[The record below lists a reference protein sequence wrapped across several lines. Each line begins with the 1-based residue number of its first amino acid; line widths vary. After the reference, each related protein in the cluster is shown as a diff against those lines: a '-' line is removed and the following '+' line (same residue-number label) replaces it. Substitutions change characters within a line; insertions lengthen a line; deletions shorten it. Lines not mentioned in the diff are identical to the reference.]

1 MKEELREII
10 ELKIQILSER
20 KTKDGSLYILAP
32 WIMTGKKNRNGRL
45 YSQPLIR
52 REVTK
57 FQDRVKQGSAI
68 GSADH
73 PAGAFTTLDNASH
86 IITKL
91 TVDKDGKGWMEAK
104 ILPTSK
110 GKNVIEIINGGGQLG
125 ISARGAGTV
134 SPSGIVGDDYKL
146 LGIDFCTNP
155 SEPTAVFNKSNIFE
169 SAEFEEN
176 LDTQRQKDLEESISN
191 LEKESFLGAC
201 ESGWKGTE
209 EEWHEM
215 YGGGLREMVGL
226 PVSGRE
232 TPVQKLTEEQISAR
246 THSYYK
252 EAVQAGFIGTFA
264 DWKEKFPQIVE
275 QAREKKVALSE
286 KKEGIKE
293 PFKSKSTWAEIQ
305 LSGFRGT
312 MQEFEEKFPNIT
324 ILKPE
329 VQKPI
334 VEKTLKESAALIF
347 TGLMKDN
354 PKSGLLLED
363 IIALL
368 EKKEIAEADKRLRKR
383 AIYIVNASIAGSG
396 SAPSQELLSRMVE
409 DEIEH
414 LKKLR
419 QERREKNWQ
428 AFQKILSD

>member
-1 MKEELREII
+1 MKKELREII
-10 ELKIQILSER
+10 ESKIQVLSEK

-32 WIMTGKKNRNGRL
+32 WIMTGEKNRNGRL

-52 REVTK
+52 REVAK

-232 TPVQKLTEEQISAR
+232 TPVQKLTEAQISAR
-246 THSYYK
+246 TYSYYK
-252 EAVQAGFIGTFA
+252 EAVNSGFIGTFGE
-264 DWKEKFPQIVE
+264 WKEKYPRLVE
-275 QAREKKVALSE
+275 MAGEKVVLSE
-286 KKEGIKE
+286 KKEDIKE
-293 PFKSKSTWAEIQ
+293 KFESKSTWEEIQ
-305 LSGFRGT
+305 LSGFVGT
-312 MQEFEEKFPNIT
+312 KAEFEEKFPDIK
-324 ILKPE
+324 IIRPE
-329 VQKPI
+329 IQKPI
-334 VEKTLKESAALIF
+334 VERTLEQEAAIIF
-347 TGLMKDN
+347 TGLSKDN
-354 PKSGLLLED
+354 PNSQITLED
-363 IIALL
+363 VKRML
-368 EKKEIAEADKRLRKR
+368 EKEEIVKADKRLRKR
-383 AIYIVNASIAGSG
+383 AIYIVNASLAGSG
-396 SAPSQELLSRMVE
+396 SYPSQEMLEKMVAM
-409 DEIEH
+409 EIEN
-414 LKKLR
+414 LKEKR
-419 QERREKNWQ
+419 KEMREKNWLVY
-428 AFQKILSD
+428 KIILSD